1 MDLKGKKVL
10 VFGTGKSGIGAAQL
24 LVKAGALPV
33 IFDGKADI
41 DKEEIVHKVGSRY
54 TGAGV
59 CRRAAR

>member
-1 MDLKGKKVL
+1 MDLKGKKVF

-41 DKEEIVHKVGSRY
+41 DKEEIVHKIG
-54 TGAGV
+54 TDTPA
-59 CRRAAR
+59 